1 MDDNSGA
8 TDTDL
13 KVDAPGH
20 DQRGQQQV
28 RHGQRDDEVVGGGL
42 QGALPRHGHAH
53 QHVAEDHAE
62 DEEHQQHR
70 VEVVGGGGVRGGV
83 GAVGRRQRGEGGGRG
98 VKDGEVQ
105 LQGGGGEGGRGD
117 LR

>member
-1 MDDNSGA
+1 MDYNGA
-8 TDTDL
+8 TTNTHL

-62 DEEHQQHR
+62 DKEHQQHR

-83 GAVGRRQRGEGGGRG
+83 SAVGRCQRGQGRGRG
-98 VKDGEVQ
+98 VKDGEIQ